1 MFNGDI
7 NGPVS
12 VCFQGIWKIHFSK
25 YKEVCSKVIFM
36 GPCPPPPHHIHKLSG
51 RTVSVCSHSA
61 VNSARRALSAYLPLR
76 DGFSVGSHPDICRL
90 VKGVCEERPLM
101 PKYSSTWVVKTVLD
115 YLDALPL

>member
-1 MFNGDI
+1 
-7 NGPVS
+7 
-12 VCFQGIWKIHFSK
+12 
-25 YKEVCSKVIFM
+25 M
-36 GPCPPPPHHIHKLSG
+36 GPCPLPPPHHIHKLSG

-90 VKGVCEERPLM
+90 VKGVFEERPLM